1 MFREYYLKI
10 NGVIFPTSA
19 MVIPSYK
26 VDDTPIIVKEFY
38 DGAYNKHINRAK
50 KKDVTISFNLRSMYS
65 DEFAAAIA
73 PIVEQM
79 EIEYFDVKTN
89 GYKTGNFTFKCN
101 LNPQIARQ
109 YNTKVLIEELPITLI
124 KVV

>member
-10 NGVIFPTSA
+10 NGTTFPTSA
-19 MVIPSYK
+19 MVIPSYA

-38 DGAYNKHINRAK
+38 DGAYNKHINRAP

-65 DEFAAAIA
+65 DEFAVAIA
-73 PIVEQM
+73 PITENM
-79 EIEYFDVKTN
+79 TIEYFDAKVN
-89 GYKTGNFTFKCN
+89 GYKTANFTYKCN
-101 LNPQIARQ
+101 LNPKIARQ
-109 YNTKVLIEELPITLI
+109 YNTKVLVEELPITLV